1 MGQYRRKLKKGYRWY
16 YQGQFLGKRY
26 VSKAIYLTR
35 QECKKA
41 ETEKLK
47 ELDEQARNP
56 TKDVSLHEAFSHRLD
71 YLELIRSQEY
81 YEDNHRIC
89 KNILKKWGNINIS
102 EITRKMVS
110 DLIFEEIR
118 RCKKEKLANHRPNQI
133 LKVIKASINY
143 AIKHFDL
150 EIRNPCNHI
159 SKLPED
165 RKVKFIPTEEMIE
178 EVIEKCNPAQKLL
191 IKFAYETAA
200 RINECISL
208 QYKDVHEKHVVLYT
222 RKSENSSSV
231 PRFVPRP
238 DFIESGGTGKV
249 FQEWEAYPR
258 FLERKVKE
266 LKHPRWSW
274 HSLRH
279 RRASIWAN
287 SDMPLFQLQMLLG
300 HSQISTTQRY
310 LHSLGIVKL

>member
-16 YQGQFLGKRY
+16 YQGQFLGNRY
-26 VSKAIYLTR
+26 VSKAMYHTK

-41 ETEKLK
+41 ESEKLK
-47 ELDEQARNP
+47 ELDEQVRNP
-56 TKDVSLHEAFSHRLD
+56 IKDVSLHEAFSNRLD
-71 YLELIRSQEY
+71 YLELVRSKEY
-81 YEDNHRIC
+81 YQDNQRIC
-89 KNILKKWGNINIS
+89 KKILKKWGNINIS

-110 DLIFEEIR
+110 DLILEEIK
-118 RCKKEKLANHRPNQI
+118 RCKKEKLGNHRPNQV
-133 LKVIKASINY
+133 LKVIKASINH

-159 SKLPED
+159 SKLPVD

-178 EVIEKCNPAQKLL
+178 EVIEKCSPAQKQLVR
-191 IKFAYETAA
+191 FAYETAA

-208 QYKDVHEKHVVLYT
+208 KYKDVHEKHVVLYT
-222 RKSENSSSV
+222 RKSENSSNV

-238 DFIESGGTGKV
+238 DFIELDGKGKV
-249 FQEWEAYPR
+249 FKEWDAYPR
-258 FLERKVKE
+258 FLEKKITE
-266 LKHPRWSW
+266 LKHPRWNW